1 MLELQNI
8 SYSYQPGIPILRN
21 LNAAFSPGRVYAV
34 TGSSG
39 CGKST
44 LLSIMGGLDTPG
56 SGRVLY
62 NGRPLEKKDLPEYR
76 KKEVSFIFQSYNLI
90 DYLTAEENLKLVS
103 PLSALPVLEKVGLNR
118 EIAKRSILKLSGGQ
132 QQRVAI
138 ARALISDSSLLLA
151 DEPTGNLDEENA
163 NAIFDLLIQY
173 AHGPLQGCV
182 IAVTHSPVLAQKA
195 DVTLTLESGVLKE
208 TAAVCPLPSNSI
220 LV

>member
-8 SYSYQPGIPILRN
+8 NYSYQTGKTILCN
-21 LNAAFSPGRVYAV
+21 LNATFSPGRIYAIV
-34 TGSSG
+34 GSSG

-44 LLSIMGGLDTPG
+44 LLSIMGGLDMPG
-56 SGRVLY
+56 SGCVQY
-62 NGRPLEKKDLPEYR
+62 KGQPLTKKGLAEYR

-103 PLSALPVLEKVGLNR
+103 PLSPLPVLEKVGLND
-118 EIAKRSILKLSGGQ
+118 EIAKRNVMKLSGGQ

-163 NAIFDLLIQY
+163 RAIFDLLIQY

-182 IAVTHSPVLAQKA
+182 IAVTHSPELAKKA
-195 DVTLTLESGVLKE
+195 DVVLKLEGGVLRE
-208 TAAVCPLPSNSI
+208 L
-220 LV
+220 L

>member
-8 SYSYQPGIPILRN
+8 NYSYQPGSSILN
-21 LNAAFSPGRVYAV
+21 SLNASFSPGRIYAIV
-34 TGSSG
+34 GSSG

-44 LLSIMGGLDTPG
+44 LLSIMGGLDMPD

-62 NGRPLEKKDLPEYR
+62 NGKPLIDKDLPKYR
-76 KKEVSFIFQSYNLI
+76 KKDVSFIFQSYNLI

-103 PLSALPVLEKVGLNR
+103 SLSALPVLEKVGLDS
-118 EIAKRSILKLSGGQ
+118 EIAKRNVLKLSGGQ

-151 DEPTGNLDEENA
+151 DEPTGNLDDENA
-163 NAIFDLLIQY
+163 HAIFDLLIQY

-182 IAVTHSPVLAQKA
+182 IAVTHSPVLARKA
-195 DVTLTLESGVLKE
+195 DVVLKLEGGVLRE
-208 TAAVCPLPSNSI
+208 TDPL
-220 LV
+220 

>member
-8 SYSYQPGIPILRN
+8 KYSYQPGTTILN
-21 LNAAFSPGRVYAV
+21 DLNATFCPGRVYAIV
-34 TGSSG
+34 GSSG

-44 LLSIMGGLDTPG
+44 LLSIMGGLDMPG
-56 SGRVLY
+56 SGQVLY
-62 NGRPLEKKDLPEYR
+62 NGKPLTKKELPEYR
-76 KKEVSFIFQSYNLI
+76 KKDVSFIFQSYNLI

-118 EIAKRSILKLSGGQ
+118 EIAKRNVLKLSGGQ

-151 DEPTGNLDEENA
+151 DEPTGNLDDENA
-163 NAIFDLLIQY
+163 RAIFDLLIQY

-182 IAVTHSPVLAQKA
+182 IVVTHSPLLAQKA
-195 DVTLTLESGVLKE
+195 DVVLKLE
-208 TAAVCPLPSNSI
+208 GGLLREMV
-220 LV
+220 

>member
-8 SYSYQPGIPILRN
+8 NYSYQPGTAILNN
-21 LNAAFSPGRVYAV
+21 LNRTFRSGRVYAIV
-34 TGSSG
+34 GSSG
-39 CGKST
+39 CGKTT
-44 LLSIMGGLDTPG
+44 LLSLMGGLDIPD

-62 NGRPLEKKDLPEYR
+62 NGKPLMKKDLPEYR
-76 KKEVSFIFQSYNLI
+76 KKDVSFIFQSYNLI

-103 PLSALPVLEKVGLNR
+103 PLSALPVLEKVGLNS
-118 EIAKRSILKLSGGQ
+118 EIAKRYVWKLSGGQ

-151 DEPTGNLDEENA
+151 DEPTGNLDDENA
-163 NAIFDLLIQY
+163 HAIFDLLLQY

-195 DVTLTLESGVLKE
+195 DVVLELEDGVLKE
-208 TAAVCPLPSNSI
+208 TDSL
-220 LV
+220 

>member
-8 SYSYQPGIPILRN
+8 NYSYQQGTSVLSNI
-21 LNAAFSPGRVYAV
+21 NATFSPGRVYAIV
-34 TGSSG
+34 GSSG

-44 LLSIMGGLDTPG
+44 LLSIMGGLDMPG

-62 NGRPLEKKDLPEYR
+62 NGSPLTKKDLPEYR
-76 KKEVSFIFQSYNLI
+76 KKDVSFIFQNYNLI

-118 EIAKRSILKLSGGQ
+118 EIAKRNVMKLSGGQ

-163 NAIFDLLIQY
+163 CAIFDLLIQY

-182 IAVTHSPVLAQKA
+182 ISVTHSPALAQKA
-195 DVTLTLESGVLKE
+195 DVVLKLEDGVLSE
-208 TAAVCPLPSNSI
+208 TDML
-220 LV
+220 

>member
-8 SYSYQPGIPILRN
+8 NYSYQPGTAILNN
-21 LNAAFSPGRVYAV
+21 LNRTFRSGRVYAIV
-34 TGSSG
+34 GSSG
-39 CGKST
+39 CGKTT
-44 LLSIMGGLDTPG
+44 LLSLMGGLDIPD

-62 NGRPLEKKDLPEYR
+62 NGKPLMKKDLPEYR
-76 KKEVSFIFQSYNLI
+76 KKDVSFIFQSYNLI

-103 PLSALPVLEKVGLNR
+103 PLSALPVLEKVGLYS
-118 EIAKRSILKLSGGQ
+118 EIAKRYVWKLSGGQ

-151 DEPTGNLDEENA
+151 DEPTGNLDDENA
-163 NAIFDLLIQY
+163 HAIFDLLLQY

-195 DVTLTLESGVLKE
+195 DVVLELEDGVLKE
-208 TAAVCPLPSNSI
+208 TDSL
-220 LV
+220 